1 MGAIVGDTGQGLKVR
16 KGWEKELRSGFR
28 LLCRDREKQK
38 MHFLEYTHPS
48 QTHTRVSK
56 FLSVIFMKPF
66 GDMIQASSCRFFHV
80 LLKIQ
85 ITE

>member
-1 MGAIVGDTGQGLKVR
+1 M
-16 KGWEKELRSGFR
+16 
-28 LLCRDREKQK
+28 
-38 MHFLEYTHPS
+38 
-48 QTHTRVSK
+48 RVSK

-85 ITE
+85 ITEQFSAFEDVGLRGAEPGAAAGWVCLAAARR

>member
-1 MGAIVGDTGQGLKVR
+1 VTREGLKV
-16 KGWEKELRSGFR
+16 KKQQEKMLHGGFEL
-28 LLCRDREKQK
+28 LQRDRERQK
-38 MHFLEYTHPS
+38 MRFLEYKHPS
-48 QTHTRVSK
+48 QAHKRVSK

-80 LLKIQ
+80 LLKTQ